1 MSTENAE
8 STPIKEVESNN
19 PTQQPKYSQRI
30 EKLVG
35 YDDCGGCI
43 TVEGFINNELKKES
57 DVPVTFTKIAADSA
71 EGVAIVKE
79 KKLKTVP
86 YLEECLIP
94 TDPTQKPECREV
106 VKNSSFI
113 KADLKFKVNS

>member
-1 MSTENAE
+1 LSTENID
-8 STPIKEVESNN
+8 SSPIKEVESSN
-19 PTQQPKYSQRI
+19 PPKYSQRI

-43 TVEGFINNELKKES
+43 NVEGFINGELKSNS

-71 EGVAIVKE
+71 EGVAIVKD

-86 YLEECLIP
+86 YVEECLIP
-94 TDPTQKPECREV
+94 TDPTQKPECTEII
-106 VKNSSFI
+106 KNSSF
-113 KADLKFKVNS
+113 KKSDFKYKVNS